1 MTTASKLTAV
11 RFYTPLDP
19 YYYTVDNRPLQ
30 DLHQNMLT
38 ICNELDLV
46 TGGAGR
52 SALGAAATAMSIVGL
67 DQFAGLL
74 SYPGGL
80 RLKFMF
86 GYMVQ
91 SQIIDPQDP
100 DFKIPVL
107 GIHDKPT
114 TFSNIQA
121 SSTPGRRIKYLV
133 QARMDEPTE
142 NDRVPSNNSLIK
154 VCRLSIKNTAEYV
167 ETGNEPGLAPDSGQ
181 IPVLSFTLGYGQ
193 TSLTA
198 ADIKMLNM
206 KDMSKL
212 IAIGTLGP
220 VSLADS
226 RITKIRHEVSL
237 AKGDQVINVGAVAG
251 MDLGLGKDSI
261 EVYVSGLYQTT
272 FTINATAKTVSL
284 GGPMVQ
290 NGTVLIQQT
299 KIFPKA

>member
-38 ICNELDLV
+38 ISNELDLV
-46 TGGAGR
+46 TGGADR
-52 SALGAAATAMSIVGL
+52 SALGAAATAMSIIGL
-67 DQFAGLL
+67 DQFAGVLN
-74 SYPGGL
+74 YPGGL

-91 SQIIDPQDP
+91 SQIIDAQDP

-107 GIHDKPT
+107 GIHDRPT
-114 TFSNIQA
+114 TFSNIAA
-121 SSTPGRRIKYLV
+121 STTPGRRIKYLV
-133 QARMDEPTE
+133 QARLDEPTE

-167 ETGNEPGLAPDSGQ
+167 DTGTEPGLAPDSGQ
-181 IPVLSFTLGYGQ
+181 VAVLSFTLAYGQ

-198 ADIKMLNM
+198 ADIKLLNM
-206 KDMSKL
+206 KDMNKL
-212 IAIGTLGP
+212 IQIGALGP
-220 VSLADS
+220 VSLADA
-226 RITKIRHEVSL
+226 RLTKIRYEASL
-237 AKGDQVINVGAVAG
+237 AKGDQVINVAAVPG
-251 MDLGLGKDSI
+251 LDLTLGNDSL
-261 EVYVSGLYQTT
+261 EVFVSGIYQTY
-272 FTINATAKTVSL
+272 FTVNTTNKTVSL

-299 KIFPKA
+299 KIVPKA